1 MSNVKELIKIIGN
14 RSVYIQ
20 THNFP
25 DHDAVASAFGLQEL
39 FNKFGILSH
48 IVYEGEIQRDSLK
61 TMIRGLD
68 IELKHYNDFNI
79 GCEDIIVIVDACR
92 GNSNVSNLPGHLIG
106 IIDHHEVNIQDGVE
120 YNDIRPGNG
129 ACSSIIVS
137 YFNELGLSLSREAA
151 SALLIGLNMDTA
163 LMTRGVSKC
172 DIEAYSELYY
182 RANIPLVNQVLR
194 NIIQTKELSFYR
206 YAIDN
211 VKINNSVAFCYFAEG
226 CNQNLLGILGDFL
239 LALVEIDFVILC
251 ANNSGK
257 INFSIRNEREE
268 WNASEILQKALDGI
282 GLGGGHYNM
291 AGGIITDITLFN
303 EEKIYE
309 KFMELLK

>member
-1 MSNVKELIKIIGN
+1 MSNIKELVELVGN
-14 RSVYIQ
+14 RCVYIQ

-25 DHDAVASAFGLQEL
+25 DHDAVASAFGLQEVL
-39 FNKFGILSH
+39 DKLGIKSH

-61 TMIRGLD
+61 TMIRELHIEVSHYKKFNLD
-68 IELKHYNDFNI
+68 S
-79 GCEDIIVIVDACR
+79 EDIIVIVDACK
-92 GNSNVSNLPGHLIG
+92 GNSNICNLPCHIIG
-106 IIDHHEVNIQDGVE
+106 IIDHHDVKIQDDVE
-120 YNDIRPGNG
+120 YNDIRPNTG
-129 ACSSIIVS
+129 ACSSIIFS
-137 YFNELGLSLSREAA
+137 YFSELGLCISKEVA

-163 LMTRGVSKC
+163 LMTRGVSKF

-182 RANIPLVNQVLR
+182 TSNIHLVNQVLR

-226 CNQNLLGILGDFL
+226 CNQNLLGVLGDFL

-251 ANNSGK
+251 ANNCGK

-268 WNASEILQKALDGI
+268 WNASEILQKALEGI
-282 GLGGGHYNM
+282 GLGGGHCNM
-291 AGGIITDITLFN
+291 AGGIITDFSLFN

-309 KFMELLK
+309 SFMTLLK